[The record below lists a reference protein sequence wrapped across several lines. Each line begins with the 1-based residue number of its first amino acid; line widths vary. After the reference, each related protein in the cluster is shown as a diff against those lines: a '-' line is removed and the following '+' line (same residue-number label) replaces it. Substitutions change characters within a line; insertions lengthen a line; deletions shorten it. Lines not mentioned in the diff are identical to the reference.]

1 MMDKV
6 LILYLENDYI
16 NNYSFFVYNSNGD
29 NMSLKLV
36 KVIGVFVIYFL
47 AFVFHSVYDL
57 FPSFLTSIFF
67 PVNES
72 VWEHMKLLY
81 FPILIWSVIEYFLI
95 RKHDK
100 KFNYLFQAFLTSYFS
115 IILYLILYGLITMFV
130 SESFVLSIILL
141 FLVIV
146 ITEIVGYFIF
156 ERLNYSKGLNIVG
169 LLGIVAGVF
178 IFGILSYYPIE
189 VGLFYDSIKANYGI
203 LKK

>member
-6 LILYLENDYI
+6 LILYLKNDYI

-57 FPSFLTSIFF
+57 FSSFLTSIFF